1 VVQVPYKKILCLV
14 RLSLSLVLT
23 PFEEAKQEAKEA
35 AYAATQAEA
44 ETDSK
49 AETDR
54 KDRMREKAPVG
65 ARVDAVTVPVGARV
79 DAVTVPVEATGRCPE
94 SSHHTSH
101 ESCCPVRTRQ
111 ASLAHVRHWCVATH
125 LLPLQLPGGPRRL
138 LLSRPLLLFSS
149 CLASYRG
156 AWMAWGGSGG
166 KKLPNAEKQREK

>member
-1 VVQVPYKKILCLV
+1 VVQVPYKKILCLL

-54 KDRMREKAPVG
+54 KDRMREEVP
-65 ARVDAVTVPVGARV
+65 VDAT
-79 DAVTVPVEATGRCPE
+79 VEATRTCPEVPVDATRRCPE
-94 SSHHTSH
+94 SSHHTSPK
-101 ESCCPVRTRQ
+101 SCCPVRTRQ

-125 LLPLQLPGGPRRL
+125 LLPLQLPGGPR
-138 LLSRPLLLFSS
+138 PLLL
-149 CLASYRG
+149 
-156 AWMAWGGSGG
+156 
-166 KKLPNAEKQREK
+166 

>member
-1 VVQVPYKKILCLV
+1 VQVPYKKILCLV

-65 ARVDAVTVPVGARV
+65 ARVDAVTVPV
-79 DAVTVPVEATGRCPE
+79 DAVTVPVEATRRCPE

>member
-1 VVQVPYKKILCLV
+1 MVQVPYKKILCLV

-65 ARVDAVTVPVGARV
+65 ARVDAVTVPV
-79 DAVTVPVEATGRCPE
+79 EATRRCPE